1 MLRIILSLSITI
13 LIYFIPDVS
22 GVTKLIIYMIP
33 YLIAGYDVLLEAYEG
48 IKEREIFD
56 ENFLMAV
63 STIGCFILA
72 FMKTG
77 DYNEAIA
84 VMIFYKVGEFFE
96 DYATDK
102 SRKNIIALMDIRAEY
117 ANIEADG
124 KVIKADPQN
133 IKIGSIIIVKPG
145 EKIPIDGT
153 IIEGKSN
160 IDMSALTGESI
171 PKNINVGDEVLSG
184 SINLNH
190 AIKIKTTKNFENSTV
205 SKILNLIEQASEK
218 KSKSENFITRFAK
231 IYTPFVCIS
240 ALILAFVPALIFG
253 DFSKWVYRAL
263 TFLVISCPCA
273 LVISIPLTFF
283 AGIGGAGRNK
293 ILIKGSNYIEA
304 LSRAKIIIFD
314 KTGTLTKGNFEVR
327 AVHPD
332 LTDENNLLHLAAHV
346 ERFSNHPVA
355 NSLKK
360 AYPNESD
367 DCKIE
372 DVEEL
377 AGYGVRA
384 RVNNNLICVGNLKFM
399 DLIKADVTH
408 CEKCDINKNEN
419 SGSIIH
425 VAINN
430 KYAGHIIISDVI
442 KSNSSRAISELKNLG
457 FSSQDIIMLTGDSR
471 QNAEQVAK
479 ELKIKN
485 FYAELLPSDKVNK
498 IEEIINKNRDN
509 KNKNKIIFAGDGIN
523 DAPVLARSDVGI
535 AMGGLG
541 SDAAIEAADVVL
553 MDDDPGKIPVAI
565 KISRKCM
572 SIVKQNIIFAIGI
585 KLLCLIFGAFG
596 FVNMWLAVFA
606 DVGVM
611 VIAVL
616 NALRALFL

>member
-33 YLIAGYDVLLEAYEG
+33 YLIAGYDVLLEAYNG

-124 KVIKADPQN
+124 KIIKSNPQN
-133 IKIGSIIIVKPG
+133 IKIGSIIIIKPG

-171 PKNINVGDEVLSG
+171 PKNINVGQEVLSG

-218 KSKSENFITRFAK
+218 KSKSENFITGFAK

-372 DVEEL
+372 DIEEL

-419 SGSIIH
+419 SCSIIH

-442 KSNSSRAISELKNLG
+442 KNNSSRAISELKNLG
-457 FSSQDIIMLTGDSR
+457 FSPQDIIMLTGDSR

-485 FYAELLPSDKVNK
+485 HKDYKY
-498 IEEIINKNRDN
+498 IN
-509 KNKNKIIFAGDGIN
+509 
-523 DAPVLARSDVGI
+523 
-535 AMGGLG
+535 
-541 SDAAIEAADVVL
+541 
-553 MDDDPGKIPVAI
+553 
-565 KISRKCM
+565 
-572 SIVKQNIIFAIGI
+572 
-585 KLLCLIFGAFG
+585 
-596 FVNMWLAVFA
+596 
-606 DVGVM
+606 
-611 VIAVL
+611 
-616 NALRALFL
+616 